1 MILSKDGCCP
11 ESGVDSKIS
20 VTRFI
25 LTDLSSLEKLNL
37 FKLKRKLNSQL
48 IEYKSLA
55 QRNGSQRSK
64 KNKKSDF
71 QLLETKKL
79 GRAALSLAIPGD
91 SDPLR
96 SPIRSAIYRTLTPGK
111 PSFSGSIPTKPSR
124 GYRCPEGYQYGGRFT
139 DSRLSTCGAKL
150 FDIPSPLGL
159 ALMALRRLAKKPK
172 FPEVQ
177 ASPVTGVPIAGN
189 LIETRR
195 PQIPKVSLTNTRAAV
210 IQINEMVKQIGQH
223 NGRASR
229 MVRRDGFTLEP
240 VVPAKV
246 LRAIPDNRDMEGAT
260 YISSA
265 LSPSDIGNDELGL
278 LSNTGVTSL
287 IYVMPGGSTLTLEKK
302 RKLSVGERRKLGRTV
317 NSSMTINNSKDPSAR
332 LKAVARETGDGMG
345 YSENFVG
352 IKNPNQIINGKP
364 KWAVDAFKAQNRKTK
379 IPNSQ
384 NISRESTSNEAIAG
398 KINSIEKAIDHLS
411 SGGSLSKISPAIL
424 SQVLSSSS
432 DIQIQRLENNQ
443 SLVTYGNKKYFIH
456 TAPRQYQHID
466 ELFAADIQQY
476 MGLESPDIILAS
488 GEGPERPYLRE
499 DVETA
504 FSGAKFNP
512 QIKFDDLDPKD
523 VAAIMLSDFLTDQE
537 SRPLSSIYP
546 MDSASGVVPMLA
558 QNNLSKLVDLDK
570 ISIVKRNKMNLREFY
585 NNFAGN
591 YYSKYYLALKAEQ
604 RVVFR
609 KTLDKLI
616 SRAKLANLA
625 TMRER
630 FNKNGLSAGEKQHL
644 NILEKLFN
652 VRLDTLVNSK
662 RSIIQI
668 LEGKQ

>member
-1 MILSKDGCCP
+1 
-11 ESGVDSKIS
+11 
-20 VTRFI
+20 
-25 LTDLSSLEKLNL
+25 
-37 FKLKRKLNSQL
+37 
-48 IEYKSLA
+48 
-55 QRNGSQRSK
+55 
-64 KNKKSDF
+64 
-71 QLLETKKL
+71 
-79 GRAALSLAIPGD
+79 
-91 SDPLR
+91 
-96 SPIRSAIYRTLTPGK
+96 
-111 PSFSGSIPTKPSR
+111 
-124 GYRCPEGYQYGGRFT
+124 
-139 DSRLSTCGAKL
+139 
-150 FDIPSPLGL
+150 
-159 ALMALRRLAKKPK
+159 
-172 FPEVQ
+172 
-177 ASPVTGVPIAGN
+177 
-189 LIETRR
+189 
-195 PQIPKVSLTNTRAAV
+195 
-210 IQINEMVKQIGQH
+210 
-223 NGRASR
+223 

-260 YISSA
+260 YILSA

-278 LSNTGVTSL
+278 LSNTGITSL
-287 IYVMPGGSTLTLEKK
+287 IYVMPGGSTLTLGKR
-302 RKLSVGERRKLGRTV
+302 RKLSIGERRKLGRTV
-317 NSSMTINNSKDPSAR
+317 NSSMTINNSRDPGAR
-332 LKAVARETGDGMG
+332 LKAVARETGDGMS

-364 KWAVDAFKAQNRKTK
+364 KWSIDAFKAQNRKTK

-384 NISRESTSNEAIAG
+384 NISRESASNEAIAG

-443 SLVTYGNKKYFIH
+443 SLVTYGNKKYFLH
-456 TAPRQYQHID
+456 TAPRQYQHIE

-523 VAAIMLSDFLTDQE
+523 VAVIMLSDFLTDQE

-546 MDSASGVVPMLA
+546 MESASGTVPMLA

-570 ISIVKRNKMNLREFY
+570 ISIVKRNKMNIKEFY
-585 NNFAGN
+585 NNFTGN

-604 RVVFR
+604 KVVFR

-616 SRAKLANLA
+616 SRAKAASLAV
-625 TMRER
+625 MRER

-644 NILEKLFN
+644 NILEKLFD
-652 VRLDTLVNSK
+652 VRLESLVNSK
-662 RSIIQI
+662 RSIIEM
-668 LEGKQ
+668 LEKQT